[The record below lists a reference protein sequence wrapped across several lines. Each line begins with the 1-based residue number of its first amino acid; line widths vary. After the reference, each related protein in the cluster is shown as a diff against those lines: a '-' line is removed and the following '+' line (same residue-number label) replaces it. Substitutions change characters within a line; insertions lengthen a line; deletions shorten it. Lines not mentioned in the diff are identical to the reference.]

1 MYIYYSLFSY
11 SPIYGYLTCFKYFIN
26 NSATMNNNLVR
37 AYVHI
42 TRELASEYIPRS
54 GIAKIKGNDINI
66 YLLFCYIYI
75 YICCV
80 FLPMRNI
87 PVSIPSNSVWE
98 CLFLYHLRIIDSLGV
113 SKFMIITSINIVLHL
128 QVLMPLIDLSDCLD
142 RYLYYSVK

>member
-26 NSATMNNNLVR
+26 NSAIMNNNLVC

-54 GIAKIKGNDINI
+54 GIAKLKGNDINI

-75 YICCV
+75 YS
-80 FLPMRNI
+80 LYI
-87 PVSIPSNSVWE
+87 PTHEEYSS
-98 CLFLYHLRIIDSLGV
+98 FH
-113 SKFMIITSINIVLHL
+113 SK
-128 QVLMPLIDLSDCLD
+128 Q
-142 RYLYYSVK
+142 